1 MSKALWWIVGGVV
14 GLGLVFWMAISI
26 ATEPELDPST
36 EFGEVVV
43 DGAPLPV
50 LGEPGTPDPALGT
63 VAPSITG
70 SDWEGRTFHI
80 GPDGRPKILLFLAH
94 WCPHCQA
101 EVPEVV
107 TWLAQGG
114 LPANVDMYSL
124 SVGANPTRPNFP
136 PSAWLEREGW
146 TLPVIRD
153 DEAGSTV
160 RAYGM
165 SGTPFY
171 VVLDGDNRVVLR
183 VSGRIG
189 TQGLEALVALAE
201 EAASG

>member
-1 MSKALWWIVGGVV
+1 MSKTLWWILGGVV
-14 GLGLVFWMAISI
+14 GLGLIFWMAISI
-26 ATEPELDPST
+26 ATEPTFDSSS

-43 DGAPLPV
+43 DGDPLPV
-50 LGEPGTPDPALGT
+50 LGGPGAPDPALGT
-63 VAPSITG
+63 VAPSVTG
-70 SDWEGRTFHI
+70 SDWDGNTFHI

-107 TWLAQGG
+107 TWLDQGG
-114 LPANVDMYSL
+114 LPETVDMYTL
-124 SVGANPTRPNFP
+124 SVAADPTRPNFP
-136 PSAWLEREGW
+136 PRAWLEREGW

-153 DEAGSTV
+153 DQAGSAV

-171 VVLDGDNRVVLR
+171 VVLDGHNRVLLR
-183 VSGRIG
+183 AAGRIG
-189 TQGLEALVALAE
+189 VEGLNALVGLAVQG
-201 EAASG
+201 ATG

>member
-1 MSKALWWIVGGVV
+1 MNKTLWWIVGGLV
-14 GLGLVFWMAISI
+14 GLGLIFWMALSV
-26 ATEPELDPST
+26 ATEPALDPSS
-36 EFGEVVV
+36 EYGEVVV
-43 DGAPLPV
+43 DGEPLPV
-50 LGEPGTPDPALGT
+50 LGEPGAPDPAVGT

-70 SDWEGRTFHI
+70 SDWEGNTI
-80 GPDGRPKILLFLAH
+80 SIAPDGRPKILLFLAH

-107 TWLAQGG
+107 TWLAEGG
-114 LPANVDMYSL
+114 LPAGVDLYSL
-124 SVGANPTRPNFP
+124 SVAANPTRPNFP

-153 DEAGSTV
+153 DEAGSAV

-171 VVLDGDNRVVLR
+171 VVLDGQNRVLMR
-183 VSGRIG
+183 AAGKIG
-189 TQGLEALVALAE
+189 PQGLDALVRLAE
-201 EAASG
+201 AGSG